1 MYCSVLYNYR
11 SSELSPPILQASCRS
26 FVSFPAQQWPLMVQ
40 RPFTS
45 LVLVTIMKQRGEE
58 DRKTLP
64 HLREFM
70 IELIFSSYAERGG
83 SPSNYDNV

>member
-1 MYCSVLYNYR
+1 MKNFKMQPDDYSSDAAVKDYR
-11 SSELSPPILQASCRS
+11 LLERSPVLQALCRS

-45 LVLVTIMKQRGEE
+45 LSLVTIMKQRRGE

-64 HLREFM
+64 HLIKFM
-70 IELIFSSYAERGG
+70 IELIE
-83 SPSNYDNV
+83 